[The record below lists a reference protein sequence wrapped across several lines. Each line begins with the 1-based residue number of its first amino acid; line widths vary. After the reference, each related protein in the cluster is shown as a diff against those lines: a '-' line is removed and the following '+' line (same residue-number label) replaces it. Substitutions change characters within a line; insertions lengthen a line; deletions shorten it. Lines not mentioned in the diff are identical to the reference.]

1 MIRTIDWYIIKK
13 YLRTFFFTAIVI
25 SLIAMVIDL
34 SQKIDKFIAADLSVG
49 QIGYYY
55 LNFIPF
61 VNGLLWPLCALIA
74 VIFFTSR
81 MGRDSEI
88 ISILNA
94 GVSFN
99 RLLRPFVIS
108 ALVILTLLLFGNHY
122 VIPKSNNIMFNYE
135 LEYFNKKKSNIKK
148 RDFLFVL
155 DQQHRLYVRTYDRID
170 TLGRDVRLETYQGDS
185 LVQILKAKELEW
197 IGPPNKWRLK
207 RYEIRGLE
215 KGNAQIAFY
224 PNKNLDTTLNL
235 VHDDFV
241 AYKNEKDMM
250 TTPKLLSFIQ
260 AEQGKGVGHTRN
272 FQVEL
277 QRRSSEPFTVL
288 ILTLIGVSVASRK
301 VRGGMGLHLA
311 IGVMIGALFVFMS
324 KFSVTFATNES
335 LSPFLGVWIPNI
347 VFSCVAVWLISRA
360 QK

>member
-13 YLRTFFFTAIVI
+13 YLRTFFFTALVI
-25 SLIAMVIDL
+25 SLVAAVIDL
-34 SQKIDKFIAADLSVG
+34 SQKIDKFIGADLSAT

-81 MGRDSEI
+81 MGKDSEI

-94 GVSFN
+94 GVSFG
-99 RLLRPFVIS
+99 RLLRPFVI
-108 ALVILTLLLFGNHY
+108 AATFILSLLLLGNHY
-122 VIPKSNNIMFNYE
+122 IIPRSNDIMFNYE
-135 LEYFNKKKSNIKK
+135 LTYFNKTKSNIKK
-148 RDFLFVL
+148 RDFLFAL
-155 DQQHRLYVRTYDRID
+155 DPSNRIYVRTYDRVD
-170 TLGRDVRLETYQGDS
+170 TVGRDVRLETYHNDT
-185 LVQILKAKELEW
+185 LVRVLKAKELEW
-197 IGPPNKWRLK
+197 VGPPNHWRFK
-207 RYEIRGLE
+207 RYEVR
-215 KGNAQIAFY
+215 NIAGHSSSIINF
-224 PNKNLDTTLNL
+224 PNQNLDTTLNL
-235 VHDDFV
+235 YHDDFV
-241 AYKNEKDMM
+241 AYKNEKNMM
-250 TTPKLLSFIQ
+250 TTPKLLSFIK
-260 AEQGKGVGHTRN
+260 AEQSKGVGHTRN

-277 QRRSSEPFTVL
+277 QRRTSEPFTVL

-311 IGVMIGALFVFMS
+311 IGVSIGALFVFMS

-335 LSPFLGVWIPNI
+335 LSPMLGVWIPNLI
-347 VFSCVAVWLISRA
+347 FSCVAIWLISRA